1 MLYPSINVLRTKA
14 DSKYTLVSLA
24 AKRSRDII
32 DGKPTLVQLDINK
45 PVSIATREIADD
57 LITYSRDFA
66 TEEEAESLAEG
77 YGNEESEDNKT
88 DFINVFG
95 ELETAVSGDSAE
107 PEDEESAD
115 EESYW
120 EAEEPEVSE
129 GDTDEEHH
137 AEY

>member
-57 LITYSRDFA
+57 LITYSRDF
-66 TEEEAESLAEG
+66 TPEEEAESLAEG
-77 YGNEESEDNKT
+77 HGNEETAEMQSEPADVFSEQKTAASGSAEEIEAEYISEDESY
-88 DFINVFG
+88 G
-95 ELETAVSGDSAE
+95 EV
-107 PEDEESAD
+107 EESI
-115 EESYW
+115 
-120 EAEEPEVSE
+120 VSE
-129 GDTDEEHH
+129 DYTEEQ
-137 AEY
+137 

>member
-57 LITYSRDFA
+57 LITYSRDFT

-77 YGNEESEDNKT
+77 HSYEEAEDIQDNLANASSDYESGLESELSNDGNYWKSGET
-88 DFINVFG
+88 SDFEYN
-95 ELETAVSGDSAE
+95 
-107 PEDEESAD
+107 
-115 EESYW
+115 
-120 EAEEPEVSE
+120 
-129 GDTDEEHH
+129 TDEEQ
-137 AEY
+137 